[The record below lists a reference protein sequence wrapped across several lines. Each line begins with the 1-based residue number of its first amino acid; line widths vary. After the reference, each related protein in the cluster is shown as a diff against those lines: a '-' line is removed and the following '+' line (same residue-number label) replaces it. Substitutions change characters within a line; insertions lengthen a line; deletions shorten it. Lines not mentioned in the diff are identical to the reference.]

1 MCVLFFNMFFK
12 DRINSEATYT
22 YTQTMLNA
30 LRRVRE
36 VKTSSKGTVFIGWP
50 TDYADALK
58 GPKKYAQDLYPAVKA
73 FYDLHF
79 PDEEWRA
86 HFAAF
91 DLGNDL
97 TLSTRLQ
104 SLRALARNEGQD
116 GDKAVRAF
124 THVFPRARQM

>member
-1 MCVLFFNMFFK
+1 MRSVG
-12 DRINSEATYT
+12 SEKLKLLRRAPCLSGGRLI
-22 YTQTMLNA
+22 TQTL
-30 LRRVRE
+30 LKVRR
-36 VKTSSKGTVFIGWP
+36 
-50 TDYADALK
+50 
-58 GPKKYAQDLYPAVKA
+58 KYAQDLYPAVKA